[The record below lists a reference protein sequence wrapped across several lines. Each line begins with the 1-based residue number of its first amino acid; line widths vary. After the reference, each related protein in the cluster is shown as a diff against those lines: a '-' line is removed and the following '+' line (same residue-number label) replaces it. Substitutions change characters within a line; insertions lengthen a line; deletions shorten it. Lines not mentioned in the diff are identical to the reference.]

1 MAGSRNNSQA
11 VVSPQVLERI
21 KALQSTV
28 IVKPILEYLRTYG
41 LDGVV
46 SFIYHGAIMDVDI
59 LSPTFDSGLSEKE
72 ADLETIAS
80 LLIKHNLEVPSDLRI
95 QQRVVQRRKELRS
108 EIKCFENWLIG
119 HLIYA
124 DLEGLNIDSVYYSP
138 RVGILVRFVGYD
150 PVQDDRQ
157 SIPINKDLRDEET
170 DNTHKEEFR
179 IKEPKESSRRKAWG
193 YVPKT
198 PLNEWKKTNPG
209 YRWVKEQIEAG
220 RARKDIILEFNR
232 RHKIDPENYST
243 REGKELSAAIMSHW
257 ARMINQELL
266 MENKR

>member
-11 VVSPQVLERI
+11 FVSPQVLERI
-21 KALQSTV
+21 KAIQSTV

-41 LDGVV
+41 LEGVV
-46 SFIYHGAIMDVDI
+46 SFIYHGAFMDVDI
-59 LSPTFDSGLSEKE
+59 LSPKFDSGLSEKE

-80 LLIKHNLEVPSDLRI
+80 LLIKHNIEVPSDLRI
-95 QQRVVQRRKELRS
+95 QQHAVQKRKELRS
-108 EIKCFENWLIG
+108 AIKCFENWLIG

-124 DLEGLNIDSVYYSP
+124 DLEGLSLDSVYYSP

-150 PVQDDRQ
+150 SVEDDRQ
-157 SIPINKDLRDEET
+157 SIPINKYLNDKDT
-170 DNTHKEEFR
+170 DIPYKKE
-179 IKEPKESSRRKAWG
+179 IKPKEPSRRKAWD
-193 YVPKT
+193 YAPKT
-198 PLNEWKKTNPG
+198 PLDEWKKNNPG
-209 YRWVKEQIEAG
+209 YQWVKEQLEAG
-220 RARKDIILEFNR
+220 RARKDIILEFNK